1 MFYKRLNG
9 EYMSSSINEKKG
21 DNTMMKSN
29 NIIMQLARLL
39 EKQKLISEN
48 ERLKMLDIMREGR

>member
-1 MFYKRLNG
+1 
-9 EYMSSSINEKKG
+9 MSSSINEKKG